1 MRGVMRIKHD
11 DWMIVFFCFFTVA
24 PNALVKKK
32 KKKKK
37 NLLDFAF
44 GKKDANYFY
53 EQNVLAGETCYWR
66 GGNRK
71 YPLHRFA
78 SCVF

>member
-32 KKKKK
+32 KKK

-53 EQNVLAGETCYWR
+53 EQNVPSGETCYWR

>member
-32 KKKKK
+32 EK

-53 EQNVLAGETCYWR
+53 EQNVLAGETCYSR